1 MANAQMNGGKA
12 PQPQQGGSGSRPQQA
27 QQQGQQQ
34 GQSGRPEADEAPQMG
49 GVANLT
55 DWASI

>member
-27 QQQGQQQ
+27 QQQGQ
-34 GQSGRPEADEAPQMG
+34 SGRPEGDEAPQMG